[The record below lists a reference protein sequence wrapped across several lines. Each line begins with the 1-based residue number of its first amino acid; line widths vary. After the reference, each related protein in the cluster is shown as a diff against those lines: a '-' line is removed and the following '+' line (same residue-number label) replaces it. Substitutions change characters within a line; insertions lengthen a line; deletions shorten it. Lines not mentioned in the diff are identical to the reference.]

1 MTRRKKLG
9 AGLIFATGFLSVR
22 SILLCKKQLIVSMTK
37 VADSAIVASIL
48 SVLYRVIHGDEHGD
62 NTWWL
67 VPIMAVT

>member
-1 MTRRKKLG
+1 M
-9 AGLIFATGFLSVR
+9 
-22 SILLCKKQLIVSMTK
+22 VSMTN

-48 SVLYRVIHGDEHGD
+48 SVVYRVIHGDEHGD